1 MGKFLF
7 LLSISK
13 NLHSIQKREYFFLGC
28 IYLRESRKGIFI
40 NMEEKYGIYIII
52 GMCLLIL
59 LIGLMKKKAELVL
72 NFFVRMVIGLVCVYF
87 FNNFLE
93 LQGIPVRAGIN
104 PVNALVLGTLGT
116 GGLALLYGI
125 SFYCYL

>member
-1 MGKFLF
+1 
-7 LLSISK
+7 
-13 NLHSIQKREYFFLGC
+13 
-28 IYLRESRKGIFI
+28 
-40 NMEEKYGIYIII
+40 MEEKYGIYIII